1 MFIDSG
7 ELTSHQLLC
16 LDLEW
21 RRSEEVVKHTNY
33 TGREREREKNDG
45 SQAGNAYVYP
55 SAIIGNCK

>member
-33 TGREREREKNDG
+33 TGRERKKNDG
-45 SQAGNAYVYP
+45 SQAGNGYVYP